1 MHSVWC
7 TVYTVQSTL
16 FTGIDNNYNNT
27 REKVQQ
33 PVISQQHKI
42 HNTTIDVRGNIP
54 KHYYYSEVQRAY
66 ICSVHLLSPSLSLS
80 LPDLF
85 GYRYSSLYRD
95 ISVILVEN
103 NYYYYP

>member
-1 MHSVWC
+1 MYKYILHTQYSECSASVLLCMHSVWC

-27 REKVQQ
+27 RERVQQ

-42 HNTTIDVRGNIP
+42 HNTTIDVRGNIL

-66 ICSVHLLSPSLSLS
+66 ICSVHLLFPSLFLS
-80 LPDLF
+80 T
-85 GYRYSSLYRD
+85 
-95 ISVILVEN
+95 
-103 NYYYYP
+103 